1 MLWLYRL
8 LFLPA
13 LFILAPRYLLRMR
26 KRGGYGE
33 NFGQRFGAH
42 PPLGPKRPGRARIW
56 LQAVSV
62 GEMLAIGPI
71 LQALHRD
78 GTEVYL
84 TTTTSTGYRL
94 ARERYAE
101 WTIGIGYFPIDA
113 WPFVARA
120 WRRIEPE
127 LIILTEGERW
137 PEHLHRAARRR
148 VPVLCVNARLSDRS
162 FARMRRSRA
171 AARLMLD
178 GVTHVLPGSPEDE
191 ARFLE
196 LGVPRAR
203 VITTG
208 NIKLDVDIP
217 LLSPGELA
225 ELRRSLGLPEGEV
238 LLGSSTWPGEEA
250 ALIAALQRA
259 RQAGLRCSLLI
270 VPRHAE
276 RRLDIERE
284 LAATGLKFH
293 FRSRGAAGECV
304 DVAVADTTGELRRLT
319 QLADLVYVGKSL
331 LPHTEGQTPVEAA
344 ILRKP
349 LLFGPGM
356 TNFRP
361 IARDLVARGA
371 ALEVKDQWELGE
383 RVERLLRDPGERTRR
398 AEAAAKWRAE
408 NVGAVG
414 RTLMVIRGE
423 ISRLKQSSRDP
434 I

>member
-8 LFLPA
+8 LFLPT
-13 LFILAPRYLLRMR
+13 LLILAPRYLLRMR

-33 NFGQRFGAH
+33 NFAQRFGAH
-42 PPLGPKRPGRARIW
+42 PHLGPKSPGRPRIW

-71 LQALHRD
+71 LEALHRD

-84 TTTTSTGYRL
+84 TTTTSTGYKL
-94 ARERYAE
+94 ACERYKK
-101 WTIGIGYFPIDA
+101 WTRGIGYFPIDG

-120 WRRIEPE
+120 WRRIDPD

-137 PEHLHRAARRR
+137 PEHLHRATRSS

-162 FARMRRSRA
+162 FARMGRSPA

-178 GVTHVLPGSPEDE
+178 GVSRVLPGSPEDE

-196 LGVPRAR
+196 LGVPRER

-217 LLSPGELA
+217 PLAANELA
-225 ELRRSLGLPEGEV
+225 ELRRAVGLPEGEV

-250 ALIAALQRA
+250 ALVDALQHARA
-259 RQAGLRCSLLI
+259 TGLRCSLLL

-276 RRLDIERE
+276 RRSEIERE
-284 LAATGLKFH
+284 LTATGLRFH
-293 FRSRGAAGECV
+293 FRSRGAAGETV

-319 QLADLVYVGKSL
+319 QLADVVFVGKSL
-331 LPHTEGQTPVEAA
+331 PPHTEGQTPVEAA
-344 ILRKP
+344 VLRKP
-349 LLFGPGM
+349 ILFGPGM

-361 IARDLVARGA
+361 IARDLLARGVA
-371 ALEVKDQWELGE
+371 EEVKNGGELGE
-383 RVERLLRDPGERTRR
+383 KMANLLRNSAVREKR
-398 AEAAAKWRAE
+398 AEAAAQWRSE
-408 NVGAVG
+408 NVGAVN
-414 RTLMVIRGE
+414 RTLAVIRHE
-423 ISRLKQSSRDP
+423 LSRLKPGSADP

>member
-8 LFLPA
+8 LFLPT
-13 LFILAPRYLLRMR
+13 LLVFAPRYLLRMR

-42 PPLGPKRPGRARIW
+42 PRLGPKHQGRARVW

-71 LQALHRD
+71 LEALHRD

-94 ARERYAE
+94 ARERYAP

-120 WRRIEPE
+120 WRRIEPD
-127 LIILTEGERW
+127 LVILTEGERW
-137 PEHLHRAARRR
+137 PEHLHRAVLRG
-148 VPVLCVNARLSDRS
+148 VPVMCVNARLSDRS

-196 LGVPRAR
+196 LGVPRVR

-217 LLSPGELA
+217 LLSPSELA
-225 ELRRSLGLPEGEV
+225 ELRRSVGLPEGEV

-259 RQAGLRCSLLI
+259 RGAGLRCSLLI

-276 RRLDIERE
+276 RRLEIERE
-284 LAATGLKFH
+284 LAAMGLRFH
-293 FRSRGAAGECV
+293 FRSRGVAGESV

-319 QLADLVYVGKSL
+319 QLADIVYVGKSL
-331 LPHTEGQTPVEAA
+331 APHTEGQTPVEAA
-344 ILRKP
+344 VLRKP
-349 LLFGPGM
+349 ILFGPGM

-361 IARDLVARGA
+361 IARDLLARGA
-371 ALEVKDQWELGE
+371 ASEVKDQSELGE
-383 RVERLLRDPGERTRR
+383 KIEALLRDPEERARR

-408 NVGAVG
+408 NVGAVS
-414 RTLMVIRGE
+414 RTLAVIRAELSG
-423 ISRLKQSSRDP
+423 LKRSPIDP
-434 I
+434 M